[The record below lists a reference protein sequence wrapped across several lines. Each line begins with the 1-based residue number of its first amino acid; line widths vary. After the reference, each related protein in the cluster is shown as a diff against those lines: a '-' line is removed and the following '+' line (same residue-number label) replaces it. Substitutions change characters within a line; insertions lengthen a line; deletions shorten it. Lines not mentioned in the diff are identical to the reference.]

1 MRKLTITIIASL
13 CLLTV
18 LGQNGLN
25 NGDLFLLLKD
35 QKTISIN
42 SFDNE
47 RIYELKTFPI
57 SEKSIFTT
65 DQNARVAILDTAT
78 NVLAIFDIHS
88 SNHTQLSIPY
98 DIKPKTLLLNNDNLF
113 IGGEMGTEI
122 LIQYHLESKK
132 WDKLEIPEEVMLYGK
147 AVDDFVVYD
156 NFLIAIDNIV
166 LPKYILFYHLNSTN
180 KLDLSHFK
188 ALRTNG
194 PYESIYQGRITEKYF
209 GLISETLSGYSGVS
223 GYITIYNGLDLEKSF
238 AITSNVH
245 EEDYH
250 TFNDFL
256 ICNDKIIIASKEK
269 GLGIFNIK
277 KSYFRVFDYPRHTFN
292 VQTGTSRIDYIPFEN
307 REILKLTIIPN
318 TDKIILTIE
327 NNSGI
332 IEHEIIE
339 I

>member
-47 RIYELKTFPI
+47 RIYEIKTFPI

-78 NVLAIFDIHS
+78 NTLAIFDIHS
-88 SNHTQLSIPY
+88 SNHTKLSIPY

-122 LIQYHLESKK
+122 LIQYHLDSKK
-132 WDKLEIPEEVMLYGK
+132 WYQLEIPDEVMLYGK

-166 LPKYILFYHLNSTN
+166 LPKYILFYDLNSTN
-180 KLDLSHFK
+180 NLDLSHFK

-194 PYESIYQGRITEKYF
+194 SYESIYQGRITEKYF

-223 GYITIYNGLDLEKSF
+223 GHITIYNGLDLEKSF
-238 AITSNVH
+238 TITSNVH

-256 ICNDKIIIASKEK
+256 ICNDKIFIASKEK
-269 GLGIFNIK
+269 GLGIFNIE
-277 KSYFRVFDYPRHTFN
+277 KSYFKVFDYPHDTFN
-292 VQTGTSRIDYIPFEN
+292 FQIGTSRIDYTPFEN

-318 TDKIILTIE
+318 TDKIVLTIE
-327 NNSGI
+327 NISGI

>member
-1 MRKLTITIIASL
+1 MKKLTITIIASFW
-13 CLLTV
+13 LLTV

-25 NGDLFLLLKD
+25 NGNLFLLLKD

-47 RIYELKTFPI
+47 KIYEIRTFPI

-78 NVLAIFDIHS
+78 NVLTIFDVHS
-88 SNHTQLSIPY
+88 SNQTNLSIPF
-98 DIKPKTLLLNNDNLF
+98 DIRPKALLLSNDNLF
-113 IGGEMGTEI
+113 IGGEMGKEI

-132 WDKLEIPEEVMLYGK
+132 WYQLEIPEEVMLYGK
-147 AVDDFVVYD
+147 AIDDLVVND
-156 NFLIAIDNIV
+156 TFLIAIDNII
-166 LPKYILFYHLNSTN
+166 LPKYILFYHLNSN
-180 KLDLSHFK
+180 SKVDLSHFK

-194 PYESIYQGRITEKYF
+194 PYESIHQGRITEKYF

-223 GYITIYNGLDLEKSF
+223 EHITIYDGLDLEKSF
-238 AITSNVH
+238 AITTNVH

-250 TFNDFL
+250 SFNDFL

-269 GLGIFNIK
+269 GLGVFDVE
-277 KSYFRVFDYPRHTFN
+277 KSYFKVFDYPRDTFN
-292 VQTGTSRIDYIPFEN
+292 VQIGTSKIDYTPFEN
-307 REILKLTIIPN
+307 RTILKLTIIPN
-318 TDKIILTIE
+318 ADRIVLTVE

-332 IEHEIIE
+332 IEYEIIE